1 MIEIFLE
8 APTDLKIIIQAGLSL
23 VIYEIFKKEV
33 SSWKKQKSKKY

>member
-8 APTDLKIIIQAGLSL
+8 TPLELKIIILAGLSL
-23 VIYEIFKKEV
+23 VIYEFLRKEG

>member
-8 APTDLKIIIQAGLSL
+8 APTDLKIIILAGLSL
-23 VIYEIFKKEV
+23 VIYEIFKKEE